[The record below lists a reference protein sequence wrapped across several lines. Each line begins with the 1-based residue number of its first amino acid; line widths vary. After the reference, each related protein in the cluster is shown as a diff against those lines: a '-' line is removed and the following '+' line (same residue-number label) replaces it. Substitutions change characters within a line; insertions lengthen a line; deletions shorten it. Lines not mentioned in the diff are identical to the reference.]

1 MKELLA
7 KNIEKVLLTS
17 LLVILAGCSVY
28 LILTMVKKEI
38 NVIDNANAGATVQSE
53 KVKDMPMMSISL
65 AEEKL
70 QPFDPRGYIYCR
82 KSDCNYLIVSNLPKC
97 PWCKTDTKPEV
108 EIVRSSGDKDKD
120 GIPDQEEL
128 KLGLNPD
135 DPNDA
140 GLDNDKDGYTNLDEF
155 KMKFDLA
162 DANSHPSIINRCKL
176 HPRIRVATYYPIIL
190 SYLTIGDE
198 KDKKTWDIYADIIVN
213 RRKSSIFKR
222 VNDKI
227 PELGYTITDVGK
239 EEGKEFIVLEKEGEE
254 PVKIFASKKPAVKK
268 IVYVI
273 ENELTKDRVMVE
285 LGKDFILKDKAGN
298 EEKYKAESFDLKTR
312 TLKVI
317 DYLTALNVEL
327 GLTPKLTE
335 TVKRSSGL
343 ENEIEGIPIELRE
356 E

>member
-7 KNIEKVLLTS
+7 KNFEKVLLTS
-17 LLVILAGCSVY
+17 LLIVLAGSSVF
-28 LILTMVKKEI
+28 LILTMAKTDI
-38 NVIDNANAGATVQSE
+38 NVINDATAGAMIQEE
-53 KVKDMPMMSISL
+53 KVKDMPQLSVSL
-65 AEEKL
+65 ADEKL
-70 QPFDPRGYIYCR
+70 QPFDPRGFIYCR
-82 KSDCNYLIVSNLPKC
+82 KSDCNYLILSTLPKC

-108 EIVRSSGDKDKD
+108 VIEQGTGDKDSD

-135 DPNDA
+135 DPKDA
-140 GLDNDKDGYTNLDEF
+140 GLDKDEDGFMNIDEY
-155 KMKFDLA
+155 KMGFDLT
-162 DANSHPSIINRCKL
+162 DASSHPSVINRCKL
-176 HPRIRVATYYPIIL
+176 HPRMRLATYYPIIL

-239 EEGKEFIVLEKEGEE
+239 EDGKDFIILEKEGEE
-254 PVKIFASKKPAVKK
+254 PVKIFASKKPLVKN

-273 ENELTKDRVMVE
+273 ENELTKERSMIE
-285 LGKDFILKDKAGN
+285 LNKEFKLKDKAGN
-298 EEKYKAESFDLKTR
+298 EEKYKAESFDIKTK

-317 DYLTALNVEL
+317 DYITSQKVDLGLETKLKETVTVDPEL
-327 GLTPKLTE
+327 GP
-335 TVKRSSGL
+335 GL
-343 ENEIEGIPIELRE
+343 EEGPFELR
-356 E
+356 